1 MYNKY
6 KKFRKK
12 KIQNVRESINQ
23 IGGTTKIEIDN
34 SINNLEGNLIDLID
48 IIEKNNKNNKNFKNE
63 LGKILDSINYG
74 FDSLKKL

>member
-12 KIQNVRESINQ
+12 KIQNIRESINQ
-23 IGGTTKIEIDN
+23 IGGTTKTEIDK

-48 IIEKNNKNNKNFKNE
+48 IIEKNNKNNKDFKNE
-63 LGKILDSINYG
+63 LGKILESINNG